1 MFEIEEHLDAIAILC
16 AVIFYSFRQ
25 IYGWLMKKKKPTIDD
40 NMVIDSKI
48 YPILWSVINHY
59 RATRVF
65 IFQFHNGQHFYT
77 GQSIQRMTVSHEVTA
92 RGIQKLRP
100 THDNIL
106 VPEWFQREMM
116 DIKADGIKWV
126 SVNTALSTDP
136 IHEWLQIYSI
146 KSSCMIRLINKSG
159 ETVAVLG
166 IHWNFASPVNDI
178 EESEIFEERK
188 RLETIF
194 NEI

>member
-1 MFEIEEHLDAIAILC
+1 MFEIEEHLDAIAILS
-16 AVIFYSFRQ
+16 AVVFYVFRQ
-25 IYGWLMKKKKPTIDD
+25 AYTWVMKKKKPTIDD

-48 YPILWSVINHY
+48 YPILWSIISHY

-65 IFQFHNGQHFYT
+65 VLQFHNGQHFYT

-116 DIKADGIKWV
+116 DIRIDGIKWV
-126 SVNTALSTDP
+126 NSDRVLSNDP
-136 IHEWLQIYSI
+136 IHEWLQIYTI
-146 KSSCMIRLINKSG
+146 KSSCMIRLINKNG
-159 ETVAVLG
+159 ETVAILG
-166 IHWNFASPVNDI
+166 IHWNFQEPVNGV
-178 EESEIFEERK
+178 EEGEIYEERK
-188 RLETIF
+188 KLETIF